1 MKLILEKMLRSIDIF
16 LSSNFKKIEVKFL
29 FKNTTKDYHR
39 KENTLWKIKTF
50 ANRLIQ
56 LKENHF

>member
-1 MKLILEKMLRSIDIF
+1 MFNMLNIINS
-16 LSSNFKKIEVKFL
+16 
-29 FKNTTKDYHR
+29 TTNDYHR